1 MSQQI
6 FKKPE
11 NDSTVDI
18 CTGTRTYIHRNKSVG
33 GWEGYLASPPHTSQE
48 RTVTTYKKRR
58 QQEYKWFRSPVDT
71 GGGEGGGCTH
81 LDSRKLPSIYRLENT
96 LPLISSLLVTNSAS
110 ENNQ

>member
-71 GGGEGGGCTH
+71 GGGEGGAVPTWT
-81 LDSRKLPSIYRLENT
+81 R
-96 LPLISSLLVTNSAS
+96 AS
-110 ENNQ
+110 CQAYIDLRILCL